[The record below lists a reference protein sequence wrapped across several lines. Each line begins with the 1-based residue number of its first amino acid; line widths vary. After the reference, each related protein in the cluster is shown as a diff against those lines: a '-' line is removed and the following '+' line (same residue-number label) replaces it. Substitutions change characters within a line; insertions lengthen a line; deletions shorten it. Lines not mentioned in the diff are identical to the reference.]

1 MHVEGRWMLTSKR
14 FLTMILHI
22 VLPIFY
28 TIKCLWKYQP
38 DILYDT
44 TGYASAL
51 VIFKLILPFSTSAA
65 YVHYP
70 FISEDM
76 LQKVREQ
83 RADFNNSQAISRSP
97 ILSKAKLYYYY
108 AVFLAYKV
116 IGRFVD
122 FAQTNSTWTHGHM
135 SKMWPWLVSKG
146 KLTKLY
152 PPCTVDRLLTIEK
165 PDPSAKINIMSLAQ
179 FRP

>member
-51 VIFKLILPFSTSAA
+51 VIFKLILQTAPEEARAKPVRRAWFSSMTTSAIKEA
-65 YVHYP
+65 
-70 FISEDM
+70 FDG
-76 LQKVREQ
+76 LR
-83 RADFNNSQAISRSP
+83 D
-97 ILSKAKLYYYY
+97 
-108 AVFLAYKV
+108 
-116 IGRFVD
+116 D
-122 FAQTNSTWTHGHM
+122 
-135 SKMWPWLVSKG
+135 
-146 KLTKLY
+146 
-152 PPCTVDRLLTIEK
+152 D
-165 PDPSAKINIMSLAQ
+165 
-179 FRP
+179 